1 VHFSPV
7 LFPAFS
13 VASLVIV
20 VLSDKQYIRHAD
32 ESRYPMTCEAHH
44 CGFRLD
50 SASWPGMT
58 KLAVFFRRINNRDS
72 CDSRDSR
79 DTNSR
84 NTCDLSPPRLGVS
97 LLIASGSMKRPA
109 NGQPGGI
116 IPCVSKGISCP

>member
-1 VHFSPV
+1 MHFSPV
-7 LFPAFS
+7 ISPAFS
-13 VASLVIV
+13 VAGLVIV
-20 VLSDKQYIRHAD
+20 VLSGKQYIRHAD
-32 ESRYPMTCEAHH
+32 ENQYPMACEAHP

-50 SASWPGMT
+50 SGSWPGMT
-58 KLAVFFRRINNRDS
+58 KLAVFFRRINS
-72 CDSRDSR
+72 C

-97 LLIASGSMKRPA
+97 LLIASGSMKRPK